1 MTNAQLQIA
10 LEIATLAHKNV
21 TRLNGDPYVF
31 HVLRVANNAKFIKTK
46 LQKTAAIL
54 HDVIEDTPFDAQ
66 FLREKGISP
75 EVLDVLALLTHKKD
89 EVSYEEYIQTVCTNL
104 DAMLIKLSDLTDNLD
119 QGTLSKITERDR
131 ERFMVYEQ
139 AKTTIM
145 SVLATKHPAV
155 FKDILNKK

>member
-21 TRLNGDPYVF
+21 TRRNGDPYVF

-66 FLREKGISP
+66 FLREKRYKPRGARR
-75 EVLDVLALLTHKKD
+75 VGFVNT
-89 EVSYEEYIQTVCTNL
+89 Q
-104 DAMLIKLSDLTDNLD
+104 
-119 QGTLSKITERDR
+119 ERR
-131 ERFMVYEQ
+131 SIV
-139 AKTTIM
+139 
-145 SVLATKHPAV
+145 
-155 FKDILNKK
+155 